1 MDTRY
6 KGIVLKLTDYKEADK
21 LASIFTLEQ
30 GIISAKFTGVKKDKA
45 KLKSVAQPFM
55 FAEFNVNERNGLKTI
70 TSANVIDT
78 FYNILSNYSKTIC
91 GYIVLDMI
99 KSIIP
104 VEKKE
109 EDLFL
114 LSLSSLKNIEEH
126 NEYIS
131 LIDYILKF
139 IDFTGMRVEFTDTD
153 YVYLDKQSGEFT
165 SSRTPNAIQ
174 IDKTVYKTLKL
185 INDKSFDVEIENTA
199 TLKQITRLLHNIIYI
214 KYSIDI
220 KSFEFI

>member
-104 VEKKE
+104 AEKKE

-174 IDKTVYKTLKL
+174 IDKTVYKTLRI
-185 INDKSFDVEIENTA
+185 INDKSLDVEIENTA